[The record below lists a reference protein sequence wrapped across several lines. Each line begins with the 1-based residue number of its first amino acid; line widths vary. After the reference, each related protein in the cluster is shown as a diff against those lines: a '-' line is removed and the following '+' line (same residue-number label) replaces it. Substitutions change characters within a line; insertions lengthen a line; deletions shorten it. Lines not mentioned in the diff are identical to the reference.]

1 MAHDAPTGPAELGAK
16 MDYAE
21 HERTFSLFVAMI
33 KYGTVACV
41 ALMAAM
47 AFSFFTPA
55 GMISGFVLF
64 ALICA
69 AGYFVL
75 R

>member
-1 MAHDAPTGPAELGAK
+1 MAHDAPSGPAELGAK
-16 MDYAE
+16 MDYVE
-21 HERTFSLFVAMI
+21 HERTFSLFVGLI
-33 KYGTVACV
+33 KYGTLACI

-47 AFSFFTPA
+47 AFSFFTTA
-55 GMISGFVLF
+55 GMVSGLVLF